1 MLFQGDDLGTR
12 YDAHLQTWNKYRVD
26 DVEQDDYEELVFQ
39 AIEVRAKLRKAPK
52 PASKRRTLRL
62 RPDPGNNRNDPS
74 KRRTLRLRPDPG
86 NNRNDPSKQRTLLHP
101 DPSKL
106 RALNPAGGEEEGPS
120 QADARESN
128 LSPEVRTNQ
137 FGSEDDD
144 EHPRG
149 SLSHRRLEA
158 EVVRLS

>member
-1 MLFQGDDLGTR
+1 
-12 YDAHLQTWNKYRVD
+12 
-26 DVEQDDYEELVFQ
+26 
-39 AIEVRAKLRKAPK
+39 LRKAPK

-101 DPSKL
+101 DPSK
-106 RALNPAGGEEEGPS
+106 RRGLNPAGGEEEGPS
-120 QADARESN
+120 QADAREAN

-137 FGSEDDD
+137 FGSEDDN

-149 SLSHRRLEA
+149 SLSYRRLEA
-158 EVVRLS
+158 EVVRLSCKIRREFLKAKKRRRRRQRRQRRIERRRHVRGARTARWR